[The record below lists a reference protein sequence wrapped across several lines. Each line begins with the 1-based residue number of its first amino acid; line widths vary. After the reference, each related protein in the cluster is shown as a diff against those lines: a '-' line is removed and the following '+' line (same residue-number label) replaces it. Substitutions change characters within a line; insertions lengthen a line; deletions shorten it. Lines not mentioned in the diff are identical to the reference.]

1 MDLCET
7 GGVWRNQTTVAKYVL
22 LAYPDFDKC
31 FDINTGASKYKL
43 GAVIRQ

>member
-1 MDLCET
+1 MEQEAFDEI
-7 GGVWRNQTTVAKYVL
+7 RQMVATYVL

-43 GAVIRQ
+43 GAVIRK

>member
-1 MDLCET
+1 MEQEAFDEI
-7 GGVWRNQTTVAKYVL
+7 RQMVAKYVL

-43 GAVIRQ
+43 GAVIRK